1 MTSSRT
7 VPAPLVAASAVLA
20 VLAAGVVALS
30 RFGTVLVH
38 QCVAAEGTVGALGLR
53 LALLRQDA
61 ACPSGSLAV
70 GGDSRQVIGVLV
82 LVALP
87 VLVAHLV
94 AAAAALGLLARVR
107 SGVRTAVRA
116 LTGLVLR
123 PEPVRPVPARPSRP
137 VLARLVVVPA
147 DGPTLGSPLRRG
159 PPARLA

>member
-1 MTSSRT
+1 MTRSRT

-38 QCVAAEGTVGALGLR
+38 QCVAAEGAAGTLGLR

-61 ACPSGSLAV
+61 TCPSGSLAV

-82 LVALP
+82 MVALP

-116 LTGLVLR
+116 LAGLVRR
-123 PEPVRPVPARPSRP
+123 PEPVRPVPARSSRP